1 MLATLARS
9 GDETAFEELVRRH
22 EHQAL
27 AVAPRM
33 ISQYQDAQDAVQD
46 AFLHAWRSLPALR
59 GQAGFGTWLTPS
71 RSTSR
76 PDPQRRPDRHR
87 AVQGLAAAEVDV
99 TVSTP

>member
-59 GQAGFGTWLTPS
+59 GQANFGHLA
-71 RSTSR
+71 
-76 PDPQRRPDRHR
+76 DPHR
-87 AVQGLAAAEVDV
+87 AQPADQIRRADRTDMERFKD
-99 TVSTP
+99 

>member
-9 GDETAFEELVRRH
+9 GDETAFEELVRRRQ
-22 EHQAL
+22 HQAL

-33 ISQYQDAQDAVQD
+33 ISQYQDAVQD

-59 GQAGFGTWLTPS
+59 GQANFGIWLT
-71 RSTSR
+71 RIVLTSR
-76 PDPQRRPDRHR
+76 PDPPRRPDRHG

>member
-27 AVAPRM
+27 AVPPRM

-46 AFLHAWRSLPALR
+46 AFLHAWRSLPASR
-59 GQAGFGTWLTPS
+59 GQANFGTWLTRIVLNQPTRSAAPTGPTWSGS
-71 RSTSR
+71 RTS
-76 PDPQRRPDRHR
+76 
-87 AVQGLAAAEVDV
+87 
-99 TVSTP
+99 